1 MKRWKYVA
9 FCIFAKDFKLIT
21 NFLHM
26 NFFHKFRSLL
36 FVASTMLVVSFFSAC
51 GDSDNKGGNNDDN
64 SEYQKN
70 TYYAVEDTANGWDY
84 GMYYNGKIIL
94 VHADTMRGT
103 CLGYLNETK
112 SESEDGVCIEINE
125 EGNVVSFGTPNKLAS
140 VIEKDDKTYL
150 YTTDN
155 NGGVVFAEV
164 ELEEKATKETQA
176 ASESDKLLWKNKKD
190 ILKFF
195 FNKTIDIADDAIK
208 KKWGTK
214 VFEPFKKA
222 YNNLAKVANFTKM
235 LRKGEWTQAS
245 LTVLKTGITAQ
256 YKEIAGPAVQG
267 IDLLVYEYQEYKECM
282 HDVFYGKAN
291 CEITN
296 VVKRS
301 DGAYEV
307 TVKIENSYTIP
318 QEHRETVVSADGS
331 EKMTYVKNEVYCGVL
346 ARKAYE
352 PEYNKCDTRSGEIL
366 VKRTAD
372 DQELTFIIYAD
383 EDYTL
388 LRPFLMAD
396 LDLTNKPNMK
406 RLLQYIRYGESFP
419 LISANVDYTYKLEN
433 YYSYANWNESGKLET
448 NSGVTFTLKFNATC
462 NSLNNKHLTRV
473 IDWGVALYKGENLE
487 RFISL
492 MEENDNQSSIGQ
504 MTSESTQTFS
514 FKRDDLD
521 INRAA
526 YTAKPKNYYIAPYVE
541 YVTDFNTVERR
552 KTIGKLEPFEPK
564 YIQKPAAEFT
574 GAKYFE
580 TYNTNTTVRGHYYDS
595 DLGGLIETD
604 IRVLYSANDGYFNIR
619 GTLFVDSA
627 FVKKSGSGWD
637 QYTFGVNKYGK
648 RARFPLSIIYDGSVS
663 EDFNI
668 YFQED
673 SASAKPRYLT
683 LELWSGGSCTTSTN
697 KLVYK
702 PLTMDNW
709 GANVYHVYGFRL
721 EKE

>member
-1 MKRWKYVA
+1 M
-9 FCIFAKDFKLIT
+9 
-21 NFLHM
+21 
-26 NFFHKFRSLL
+26 
-36 FVASTMLVVSFFSAC
+36 
-51 GDSDNKGGNNDDN
+51 
-64 SEYQKN
+64 
-70 TYYAVEDTANGWDY
+70 
-84 GMYYNGKIIL
+84 
-94 VHADTMRGT
+94 
-103 CLGYLNETK
+103 
-112 SESEDGVCIEINE
+112 
-125 EGNVVSFGTPNKLAS
+125 
-140 VIEKDDKTYL
+140 
-150 YTTDN
+150 
-155 NGGVVFAEV
+155 
-164 ELEEKATKETQA
+164 
-176 ASESDKLLWKNKKD
+176 LWKNKKD

-245 LTVLKTGITAQ
+245 LTVLKTGISAQ

-267 IDLLVYEYQEYKECM
+267 IDLLIYEYQEYKECM

-307 TVKIENSYTIP
+307 TVKIENSHTIP

-366 VKRTAD
+366 VKRTYD
-372 DQELTFIIYAD
+372 NQELTFIIYAD

-433 YYSYANWNESGKLET
+433 YYSYASWNESYYSYVNWFELGKLEA

-462 NSLNNKHLTRV
+462 NSLKNKHLTRV
-473 IDWGVALYKGENLE
+473 IDWGVALYKGENPE
-487 RFISL
+487 SFISL
-492 MEENDNQSSIGQ
+492 MKENDNQSSIGQ

-514 FKRDDLD
+514 FERDDLD
-521 INRAA
+521 ITRAA

-541 YVTDFNTVERR
+541 YVADFNTVERR

-574 GAKYFE
+574 GAKYSN
-580 TYNTNTTVRGHYYDS
+580 TYNTNNVVRGYYYDS
-595 DLGGLIETD
+595 NLGCYKETD
-604 IRVLYSANDGYFNIR
+604 IMIVYSANDGNFNIS
-619 GTLFVDSA
+619 GALFVDSA

-637 QYTFGVNKYGK
+637 QYSSCVRYRYAK
-648 RARFPLSIIYDGSVS
+648 RERYPLSRIYDGSVS
-663 EDFNI
+663 EDFSL
-668 YFQED
+668 YFRED